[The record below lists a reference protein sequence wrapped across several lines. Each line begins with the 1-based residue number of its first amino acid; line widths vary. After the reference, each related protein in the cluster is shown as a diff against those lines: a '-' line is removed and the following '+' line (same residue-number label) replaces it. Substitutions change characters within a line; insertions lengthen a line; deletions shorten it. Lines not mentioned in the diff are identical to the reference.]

1 MMTFKQFLGSQ
12 DDNISDEEA
21 MKRYNDYKTDFRK
34 QQIKEFFLQHKDEDW
49 YGLAYQMYI
58 TFVMYTYKGLI
69 WCIIFSSDLLR
80 TTLDLAYCLRKL
92 CVALQAVNTGTWT
105 HHTISSISLCFDKPT
120 EIPSY

>member
-49 YGLAYQMYI
+49 YGLAI
-58 TFVMYTYKGLI
+58 
-69 WCIIFSSDLLR
+69 
-80 TTLDLAYCLRKL
+80 
-92 CVALQAVNTGTWT
+92 
-105 HHTISSISLCFDKPT
+105 
-120 EIPSY
+120 